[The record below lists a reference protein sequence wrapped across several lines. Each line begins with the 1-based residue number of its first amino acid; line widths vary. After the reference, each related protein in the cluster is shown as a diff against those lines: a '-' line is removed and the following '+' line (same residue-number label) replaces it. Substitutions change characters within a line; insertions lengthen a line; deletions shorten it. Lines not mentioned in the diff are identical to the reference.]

1 MKIWTIAWKDTLI
14 RFRDRNAIIMML
26 VAPLVIAAIIGASFG
41 GFLTGSGGG
50 GSSPFTNIPIIVVN
64 EDAGPQGEQFVA
76 VLTGGDLADLL
87 DPAFM
92 ADLAEARAAVQAGRV
107 RAVIHIPA
115 DFSDTMRQAFTV
127 DGEAS
132 PSASTIQ
139 LYTDAAATFTPFI
152 VLSVVEQ
159 IINGFNSAQISGQ
172 IISSQLVEKGPQL
185 GPRMAEIEPRLSDVG
200 ADFEESINRRFR
212 EGNVANITLNVV
224 ALNGEEARE
233 PINPLAFFAPSM
245 GIFFLMFTMFSGT
258 RSILME
264 EQEGTL
270 ARLQATPTSHSEIL
284 LGKIGGTFL
293 TGLLQFGVFIVAS
306 SLIFQLSWGRSPLG
320 LLLLT
325 LAVVAAFTSL
335 GTFVAAFARDITQA
349 NILGSVVVLTFAA
362 LGGNFAPAQ
371 NFPNWLQQVSLLTI
385 NRWGLDGFSTLT
397 IQGGTVGDVLLETA
411 VLLTMA
417 LVFFLLGLW
426 RFQQRIAR

>member
-26 VAPLVIAAIIGASFG
+26 AAPLVIAAIIGAAFG
-41 GFLTGSGGG
+41 GFISGSG
-50 GSSPFTNIPIIVVN
+50 GSSPITNIPVVVVN
-64 EDAGPQGEQFVA
+64 DDAGPQGAQFVEI
-76 VLTGGDLADLL
+76 LTSAELADLL
-87 DPAFM
+87 ALTFM
-92 ADLAEARAAVQAGRV
+92 DDLVQARAAVQAGQV

-115 DFSDTMRQAFTV
+115 DFSQAMTEAFTV
-127 DGEAS
+127 DGEVA
-132 PSASTIQ
+132 ATSTIQ
-139 LYTDAAATFTPFI
+139 LYTDAAATFTPYI
-152 VLSVVEQ
+152 VRSVVEQ
-159 IINGFNSAQISGQ
+159 IANGFSSAHISGQ
-172 IISSQLVEKGPQL
+172 IISSQLLEKGPQL
-185 GPRMAEIEPRLSDVG
+185 GPWMAGLGPRLDSMG
-200 ADFEESINRRFR
+200 ADFEESIGRRFD
-212 EGNVANITLNVV
+212 EGRGATISLTIVP
-224 ALNGEEARE
+224 LNGDEARE

-245 GIFFLMFTMFSGT
+245 GIFFLMFSMFEGT
-258 RSILME
+258 RSILDE

-270 ARLQATPTSHSEIL
+270 ARLQATPTGHSEIL

-293 TGLLQFGVFIVAS
+293 TGLLQFGIFIVAS
-306 SLIFQLSWGRSPLG
+306 SLIFQLSWGQSPLG

-371 NFPNWLQQVSLLTI
+371 NFPDWLQTLSKLTI
-385 NRWGLDGFSTLT
+385 NRWGLDGFSILTL
-397 IQGGTVGDVLLETA
+397 QGGSVGDVLLETA

-426 RFQQRIAR
+426 RFQRRIAR